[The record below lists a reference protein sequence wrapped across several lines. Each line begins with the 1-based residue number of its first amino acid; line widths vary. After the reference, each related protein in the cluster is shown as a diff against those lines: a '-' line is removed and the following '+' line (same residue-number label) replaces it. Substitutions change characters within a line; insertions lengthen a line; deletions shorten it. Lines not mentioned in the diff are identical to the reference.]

1 MTGSLSESEMT
12 AHDVC
17 GFLDLM
23 DAYGTRVWLD
33 GGWAL
38 DPALAPSRGVTATST
53 SLSRSAM
60 CRWPSRFSKVA
71 SMPRAPSRHPRMELR
86 PRRRRRAPDRLPR
99 HHARTSTDAVYGPS
113 ENGEYYPSEALTG
126 KGTVNG
132 RTVNCITPFSGWC
145 NSTPAT
151 GSWPAPHFSDD
162 RRASVH
168 DRSEERRH
176 RPDETLDLALAKTV
190 AEVPHPL
197 RVGLHPERPVRVAPH
212 LGHVWV
218 AQGGKRRGAELAA
231 ELGIQPLLLLRV
243 SRSHASAPPSR
254 LSCTAVSPFMLPDR
268 TKRWNV
274 LRQFRSRRLALA
286 TAVAWSSAGTS
297 GGGGSSSRPAG
308 RPCSAADEA
317 RL

>member
-1 MTGSLSESEMT
+1 M
-12 AHDVC
+12 
-17 GFLDLM
+17 
-23 DAYGTRVWLD
+23 
-33 GGWAL
+33 
-38 DPALAPSRGVTATST
+38 
-53 SLSRSAM
+53 
-60 CRWPSRFSKVA
+60 
-71 SMPRAPSRHPRMELR
+71 
-86 PRRRRRAPDRLPR
+86 
-99 HHARTSTDAVYGPS
+99 YGPS

-231 ELGIQPLLLLRV
+231 ELGIQPLLLLSCLGSAIKAQLHRGV
-243 SRSHASAPPSR
+243 AVHAPRPNEALERPPPVPVASVGARDGGR
-254 LSCTAVSPFMLPDR
+254 LELCRHLWWWR
-268 TKRWNV
+268 K
-274 LRQFRSRRLALA
+274 
-286 TAVAWSSAGTS
+286 
-297 GGGGSSSRPAG
+297 
-308 RPCSAADEA
+308 
-317 RL
+317 

>member
-1 MTGSLSESEMT
+1 
-12 AHDVC
+12 
-17 GFLDLM
+17 
-23 DAYGTRVWLD
+23 
-33 GGWAL
+33 
-38 DPALAPSRGVTATST
+38 
-53 SLSRSAM
+53 M
-60 CRWPSRFSKVA
+60 CVA
-71 SMPRAPSRHPRMELR
+71 SWISWMRTVLVSGWTAAGRWTLPWLPVEASRR
-86 PRRRRRAPDRLPR
+86 PRHRYRGARCAGGRRGSPKSPVCPVPRPDTRAWNFVLGD
-99 HHARTSTDAVYGPS
+99 DAGHQIDFHVIMLDEHGRGVYGPS

-231 ELGIQPLLLLRV
+231 ELGI
-243 SRSHASAPPSR
+243 
-254 LSCTAVSPFMLPDR
+254 
-268 TKRWNV
+268 
-274 LRQFRSRRLALA
+274 
-286 TAVAWSSAGTS
+286 
-297 GGGGSSSRPAG
+297 
-308 RPCSAADEA
+308 
-317 RL
+317 